1 VTTCFHRARIRQ
13 VRRCLVVAA
22 STAAVAGV
30 SGAQASPA
38 TPPQS
43 RFAPEL
49 RVDAL
54 FGRTDAL
61 HLGAGATIPAG
72 TYVRAGIIG
81 AAGFSRD
88 GLSGR
93 IDILARFHL
102 DPFREK
108 RWAPYGGAGLTT
120 RYETGEEAHTYLMIL
135 AGADG
140 PVSRGW
146 APSVEAALGGGG
158 RVGLVFRRATA
169 ERR

>member
-1 VTTCFHRARIRQ
+1 MTTWFHGPSIRQ
-13 VRRCLVVAA
+13 ARRCFVVVVSIAA
-22 STAAVAGV
+22 AAGA
-30 SGAQASPA
+30 SGAQPSAA
-38 TPPQS
+38 RPPQS
-43 RFAPEL
+43 RFSPEV

-54 FGRTDAL
+54 FGRTEAL
-61 HLGAGATIPAG
+61 HLGAGGTIPAG

-158 RVGLVFRRATA
+158 RVGIVLRRATA